1 MSHAKLTVTALAR
14 PPRELREQARGRA
27 RSGAAIVESL
37 SKPERL
43 DGSKSRIERKEG
55 SNNMEQQFVGIDV
68 SKAWLDTEAI
78 PQSQSM
84 RYGNDAAGIAALV
97 EAMQAATPALIVV
110 EATGGY
116 ETAVASAL
124 SAAGLPV
131 VVVNPKQVR
140 DFAKAMG
147 ILAKNDRIDARVLA
161 LFGQRIRPQLRPLPG
176 VEQRELA
183 ELLDRRSQLV
193 LMRAQE
199 RARLAT
205 ALPVAKAS
213 LVEHIHWLDERLRQ
227 LDIEL
232 TARLRTSAAWKVK
245 VDLLKGV
252 PGIGKVTIFTLLAR
266 LPELGQLNRGTIA
279 ALAGVAPFDD
289 DSGKRRGQR
298 FIRGGRAEV
307 RNVLYMATL
316 SASQHNAVIKA
327 FFARLTA
334 AGKPFKVAITACMR
348 KLLTILNAML
358 KNNESWHC
366 PATT

>member
-1 MSHAKLTVTALAR
+1 
-14 PPRELREQARGRA
+14 
-27 RSGAAIVESL
+27 L

-43 DGSKSRIERKEG
+43 EGSESRIERKEG

-84 RYGNDAAGIAALV
+84 RYGNDAAGIVALV

-193 LMRAQE
+193 VMRAQE

-307 RNVLYMATL
+307 RNVLYMAALT
-316 SASQHNAVIKA
+316 ASQHNAVIKA

-366 PATT
+366 PVTT

>member
-1 MSHAKLTVTALAR
+1 
-14 PPRELREQARGRA
+14 
-27 RSGAAIVESL
+27 
-37 SKPERL
+37 
-43 DGSKSRIERKEG
+43 
-55 SNNMEQQFVGIDV
+55 MEQQFVGIDV

-84 RYGNDAAGIAALV
+84 RYGNDAAGIVALV

-176 VEQRELA
+176 AEQRELA

-307 RNVLYMATL
+307 RNVLYMAALT
-316 SASQHNAVIKA
+316 ASQHNAVIKA

-366 PATT
+366 PVTT

>member
-1 MSHAKLTVTALAR
+1 
-14 PPRELREQARGRA
+14 
-27 RSGAAIVESL
+27 
-37 SKPERL
+37 
-43 DGSKSRIERKEG
+43 
-55 SNNMEQQFVGIDV
+55 MEQQFVGIDV

-84 RYGNDAAGIAALV
+84 RYGNDAAGIVALV

-193 LMRAQE
+193 VMRAQE

-366 PATT
+366 PVTT